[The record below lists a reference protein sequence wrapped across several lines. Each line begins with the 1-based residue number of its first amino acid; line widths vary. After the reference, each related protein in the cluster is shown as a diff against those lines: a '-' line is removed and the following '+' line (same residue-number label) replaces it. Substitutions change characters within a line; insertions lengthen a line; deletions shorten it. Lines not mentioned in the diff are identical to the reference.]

1 MKHFPRISILAVV
14 ATVIAIAITA
24 CGSNSAA
31 EPTGTSAPHPTATF
45 QSIQVTV
52 PPNETPTPVPTP
64 EGTPSTRGSARS
76 FPELLKTSET
86 LTVGPL
92 MSTWQAF
99 LDSSVVTFENTVL
112 DLCGHG
118 NGVAAGDVMNGGIVW
133 TLGLPREGMLG
144 NEVFLLLWNPE
155 NDVGRAFVLG
165 YVDDS
170 PVFKFITN
178 YNYSDTVTPFTYE
191 GDPIPFDSY
200 ELTTCLNL

>member
-1 MKHFPRISILAVV
+1 
-14 ATVIAIAITA
+14 
-24 CGSNSAA
+24 
-31 EPTGTSAPHPTATF
+31 
-45 QSIQVTV
+45 
-52 PPNETPTPVPTP
+52 
-64 EGTPSTRGSARS
+64 
-76 FPELLKTSET
+76 
-86 LTVGPL
+86 